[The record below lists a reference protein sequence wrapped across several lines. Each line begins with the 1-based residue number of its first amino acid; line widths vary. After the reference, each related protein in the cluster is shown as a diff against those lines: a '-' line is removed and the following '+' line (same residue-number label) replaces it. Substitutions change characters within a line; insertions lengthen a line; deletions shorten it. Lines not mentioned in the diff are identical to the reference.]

1 MAFSICFATA
11 AAPDACKGIK
21 LYDLVLNRRSLG
33 EDSKLGGVVFGCT
46 HETMDECLRNMIF
59 GLPKSHWSYVYYIEP
74 GLPIFLFNYHDRNL
88 HGIFRA
94 ISYGQLEI
102 NPHGERMRGRS
113 SSLLPQMA
121 GARSECR
128 HHITEA
134 TLSSHAAWTN
144 SDHIKTRYPAQV
156 EVEVRSCAA

>member
-1 MAFSICFATA
+1 MYITIAFSICFATA
-11 AAPDACKGIK
+11 AAPDSCKCIR
-21 LYDLVLNRRSLG
+21 LYDLLLDRRNLG

-94 ISYGQLEI
+94 TSYGQLEI
-102 NPHGERMRGRS
+102 NPHGAPTSSERA
-113 SSLLPQMA
+113 SLLL
-121 GARSECR
+121 
-128 HHITEA
+128 HIA
-134 TLSSHAAWTN
+134 
-144 SDHIKTRYPAQV
+144 DTRF
-156 EVEVRSCAA
+156 RTR